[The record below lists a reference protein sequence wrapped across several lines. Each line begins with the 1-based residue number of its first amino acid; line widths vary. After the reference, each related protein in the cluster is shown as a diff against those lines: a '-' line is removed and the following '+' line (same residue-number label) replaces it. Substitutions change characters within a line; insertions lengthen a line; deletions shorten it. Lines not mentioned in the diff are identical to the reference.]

1 MGKKLISRKKAKSH
15 YRKYFVIPV
24 VEWNSISLIVLP
36 TYYIYTCTDWFS
48 LITSKF
54 WGTHK
59 TFVIFK
65 TVKSI
70 QNTEQNAFLP
80 HLHVN
85 DKKKNKY
92 YSSELKRD
100 NLLCL
105 LEPSKNNSNSYNC
118 FQFFQKM
125 IHILIDFFKKQQIIK
140 NLICGTGTLW
150 KQIMK
155 KTTLSRFI

>member
-1 MGKKLISRKKAKSH
+1 MIHPKIDKVKTTGLVYLFQEPLHTILSTLFAKKWSTQINVASYTISHLQLGKKLISRKKAKSH

-59 TFVIFK
+59 TFVISK

-85 DKKKNKY
+85 DKKKI
-92 YSSELKRD
+92 S
-100 NLLCL
+100 
-105 LEPSKNNSNSYNC
+105 
-118 FQFFQKM
+118 
-125 IHILIDFFKKQQIIK
+125 
-140 NLICGTGTLW
+140 
-150 KQIMK
+150 
-155 KTTLSRFI
+155 TTVLN